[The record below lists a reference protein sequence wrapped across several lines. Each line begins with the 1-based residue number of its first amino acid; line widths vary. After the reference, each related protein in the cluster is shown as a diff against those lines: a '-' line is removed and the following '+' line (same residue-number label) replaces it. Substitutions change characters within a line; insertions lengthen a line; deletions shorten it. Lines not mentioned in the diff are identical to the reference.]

1 MSRDF
6 ELLRIIEQRS
16 RSAGK
21 VPRREVNAGIVQPHQ
36 ITDSQIPAPRIN
48 DSQVPIGPGGQS
60 GQRESDWVKA
70 VAIVRKRWRLTVS
83 FGVLVVAAAALIV
96 FLIKPEYQPSGR
108 LEIDPPG
115 GETFTMQA
123 NGNPLSETQYLET
136 QAQELQTDDLAI
148 AVIRKMGLDRNP
160 DFNAKIPAEAVP
172 ADPLL
177 ADPLQLTPAESGA
190 LRAFHTRLRVAHDPN
205 SHVIT
210 VSMTAHDPKL
220 AADVTNTLMQTFIDR
235 TLKMR
240 QDAVAN
246 SRAWLQA
253 QLNDVRAQAEQ
264 SNRELADFQKRT
276 GVADID
282 ETRNS
287 YGDLMTELNRQ
298 TTQVQSE
305 RIQLESY
312 LQKATGEGVDSL
324 PQVRDNPVVQR
335 LTQNLGEVRA
345 QLSQNL
351 VIYGVNHPN
360 TKKLENQAAELEKQ
374 LSIQKKE
381 ALAQLR
387 MSYDAA
393 RARERLMAAQK
404 QEAGK
409 TASDMAEYNNLK
421 KQAQAQTALYNTLLG
436 KIEEAGIAAASQSS
450 RIRIVDF
457 ARILDQPTRPQR
469 LPYLA
474 FGLVSGLIGG
484 VVLAFIR
491 EKVDSRLHTPQDVR
505 DWTGIAS
512 VSLIPEFAGNGF
524 QRGLKSRNSD
534 AGPPK
539 FLIERP
545 HSPESEAMRALHA
558 NIVLAKE
565 QQPQVVLVASSIPG
579 EGKTTVAVN
588 LALALSQHQR
598 TCLVDADLRR
608 PCVAATFGMRAD
620 RGLGD
625 VLLGSLA
632 LEDALISMPGS
643 PQLSI
648 LPGGKASDECSY
660 LIAGTAMESI
670 MESLRAQ
677 FDFIVVD
684 SPPLIPYAEGRVLST
699 LTDGIIFVTR
709 SGITPAP
716 AMARSMELLS
726 EVKSPRI
733 IKVILNAHNF
743 PNQDYY
749 YYPYKRDKRA

>member
-6 ELLRIIEQRS
+6 ELLRTIEQLS
-16 RSAGK
+16 RGAGR
-21 VPRREVNAGIVQPHQ
+21 VPRRDVYPEVVQTHE
-36 ITDSQIPAPRIN
+36 IN
-48 DSQVPIGPGGQS
+48 DSQAPIGRGGQS
-60 GQRESDWVKA
+60 GTWESDWIKA
-70 VAIVRKRWRLTVS
+70 LAIVRKRWRLALS
-83 FGVLVVAAAALIV
+83 FAAVLVAAAALII
-96 FLIKPEYQPSGR
+96 FLIKPEYQPAGR

-115 GETFTMQA
+115 GEMFTMQA
-123 NGNPLSETQYLET
+123 NASPLSETQYLET
-136 QAQELQTDDLAI
+136 QAQGLQTDDLAV

-160 DFNAKIPAEAVP
+160 DFNAKSHTEAVP
-172 ADPLL
+172 T
-177 ADPLQLTPAESGA
+177 DPLQLTPAESA
-190 LRAFHTRLRVAHDPN
+190 TLRAFHTRLRVAHDPN

-210 VSMTAHDPKL
+210 VSVTAHDPKL
-220 AADVTNTLMQTFIDR
+220 AADITNTLMQTFVDR

-240 QDAVAN
+240 HDAIAS

-312 LQKATGEGVDSL
+312 LQKAGGEGVDSL

-335 LTQNLGEVRA
+335 LTQNLAEVRA

-351 VIYGVNHPN
+351 VIYGMNHPN
-360 TKKLENQAAELEKQ
+360 TKKLQNQAAELEKQ

-393 RARERLMAAQK
+393 RARERLMTAQK

-421 KQAQAQTALYNTLLG
+421 KQAQAQTTLYNTLLG

-457 ARILDQPTRPQR
+457 ARILDQPTRPHR

-474 FGLVSGLIGG
+474 FGLVAGLIGG

-491 EKVDSRLHTPQDVR
+491 EKVDSRLHTPQDIR
-505 DWTGIAS
+505 DWTGIPS

-524 QRGLKSRNSD
+524 QRGLKSRNLED
-534 AGPPK
+534 GPPK
-539 FLIERP
+539 FLTERP
-545 HSPESEAMRALHA
+545 HSPESEAIRALHA
-558 NIVLAKE
+558 NIAVGKE
-565 QQPQVVLVASSIPG
+565 HQPQVVLVASSIPG

-588 LALALSQHQR
+588 LALALSQHHR
-598 TCLVDADLRR
+598 TCLVDGDLRR
-608 PCVAATFGMRAD
+608 PCVAATFGLRSD

-632 LEDALISMPGS
+632 LEDALVSMPGS
-643 PQLSI
+643 PHLAI
-648 LPGGKASDECSY
+648 LPGGKTSDERAY
-660 LIAGTAMESI
+660 LIASTAMESI
-670 MESLRAQ
+670 MESLRAR

-684 SPPLIPYAEGRVLST
+684 SPPIIPYAEGRVLST

-733 IKVILNAHNF
+733 VKVVLNAHNF

-749 YYPYKRDKRA
+749 YYPYKRA

>member
-6 ELLRIIEQRS
+6 ELLRTIEQRS
-16 RSAGK
+16 KSAGR
-21 VPRREVNAGIVQPHQ
+21 VPRRVVYPEIVQPHQ
-36 ITDSQIPAPRIN
+36 ITDSQ
-48 DSQVPIGPGGQS
+48 VPIAPGGQS
-60 GQRESDWVKA
+60 GTRESDWIKA
-70 VAIVRKRWRLTVS
+70 LAVVRKRWRLIVS
-83 FGVLVVAAAALIV
+83 FAALLVAAAALIL

-115 GETFTMQA
+115 GEMFTMQA

-136 QAQELQTDDLAI
+136 QAQGLQTDDLAV

-160 DFNAKIPAEAVP
+160 DFNAKIPAEVAP
-172 ADPLL
+172 
-177 ADPLQLTPAESGA
+177 ADPLQLTAAESAA
-190 LRAFHTRLRVAHDPN
+190 LRALHTRLRVAHDPN

-210 VSMTAHDPKL
+210 VSATAHDPKL
-220 AADVTNTLMQTFIDR
+220 AADVTNTLMQTFVDR

-240 QDAVAN
+240 HDAIDS

-253 QLNDVRAQAEQ
+253 QLNDVRAQAER

-298 TTQVQSE
+298 TTQVQSD

-312 LQKATGEGVDSL
+312 LQKAHGEGIDSL

-335 LTQNLGEVRA
+335 LTQNLAEVRA

-351 VIYGVNHPN
+351 VIYGINHPN
-360 TKKLENQAAELEKQ
+360 TKKLQNQAAELEKQ
-374 LSIQKKE
+374 LSIQRKE
-381 ALAQLR
+381 ALAQLQ
-387 MSYDAA
+387 MSYEAA
-393 RARERLMAAQK
+393 RAREKLMATQK

-409 TASDMAEYNNLK
+409 AASDMAEYNNLK
-421 KQAQAQTALYNTLLG
+421 KQAQAQTTLYNTLLG

-457 ARILDQPTRPQR
+457 ARILDRPTRPQR

-474 FGLVSGLIGG
+474 FGLLAGLIGG

-491 EKVDSRLHTPQDVR
+491 EKVDGRLHTPQDVR
-505 DWTGIAS
+505 DWTGIPS
-512 VSLIPEFAGNGF
+512 VSLIPEFAGDGF
-524 QRGLKSRNSD
+524 QRGLKSRNSND
-534 AGPPK
+534 GPPK
-539 FLIERP
+539 FLTERP
-545 HSPESEAMRALHA
+545 HSPESEAIRALHA
-558 NIVLAKE
+558 NIALSKE
-565 QQPQVVLVASSIPG
+565 HQPQVVLVASSIPG

-588 LALALSQHQR
+588 LALALSQHHR
-598 TCLVDADLRR
+598 TCLVDGDLRR
-608 PCVAATFGMRAD
+608 PCVAATFGLRAD

-632 LEDALISMPGS
+632 LEDALVTMPGS
-643 PQLSI
+643 PRLAI
-648 LPGGKASDECSY
+648 LPGGKTSDDRAY
-660 LIAGTAMESI
+660 LIASTAMESI
-670 MESLRAQ
+670 MESLRSQ

-684 SPPLIPYAEGRVLST
+684 SPPIIPYAEGRVLST

-733 IKVILNAHNF
+733 VKIVLNAHNY

-749 YYPYKRDKRA
+749 YYPYKRA

>member
-6 ELLRIIEQRS
+6 ELLRTIEQLS
-16 RSAGK
+16 RGSGR
-21 VPRREVNAGIVQPHQ
+21 VPRRDAYPEVVQTHE
-36 ITDSQIPAPRIN
+36 ITDPQA
-48 DSQVPIGPGGQS
+48 PIGGGGQS
-60 GQRESDWVKA
+60 GTREFDWLKA
-70 VAIVRKRWRLTVS
+70 LAIVRKRWRLALS
-83 FGVLVVAAAALIV
+83 FAAVLVAAAALII

-115 GETFTMQA
+115 GEMFTMQA
-123 NGNPLSETQYLET
+123 NASPLSETQYLET
-136 QAQELQTDDLAI
+136 QAQGLQTDDLAV

-160 DFNAKIPAEAVP
+160 DFNAKSPTEAAP
-172 ADPLL
+172 T
-177 ADPLQLTPAESGA
+177 DPLQLTPAESA
-190 LRAFHTRLRVAHDPN
+190 TLRAFHTRLRVVHDPN

-210 VSMTAHDPKL
+210 VSVTAHDPKL
-220 AADVTNTLMQTFIDR
+220 AADITNTLMQTFVDR

-240 QDAVAN
+240 HDAIAS

-253 QLNDVRAQAEQ
+253 QLNDVHAQAEQ

-312 LQKATGEGVDSL
+312 LQKAGGEGVDSL

-335 LTQNLGEVRA
+335 LTQNLAEVRA

-351 VIYGVNHPN
+351 VIYGMNHPN
-360 TKKLENQAAELEKQ
+360 TKKLQNQAAELEKQ

-393 RARERLMAAQK
+393 RARERLMTAQK

-421 KQAQAQTALYNTLLG
+421 KQAQAQTTLYNTLLG

-457 ARILDQPTRPQR
+457 ARILDQPTRPHR

-474 FGLVSGLIGG
+474 FGLVAGLIGG

-491 EKVDSRLHTPQDVR
+491 EKVDSRLHTPQDIR
-505 DWTGIAS
+505 DWTGIPS

-524 QRGLKSRNSD
+524 QRGLKSRNLED
-534 AGPPK
+534 GPPK
-539 FLIERP
+539 FLTERP
-545 HSPESEAMRALHA
+545 HSPESEAIRALHA
-558 NIVLAKE
+558 NIAVGKE
-565 QQPQVVLVASSIPG
+565 HQPQVVLVASSIPG

-588 LALALSQHQR
+588 LALALSQHHR
-598 TCLVDADLRR
+598 TCLVDGDLRR
-608 PCVAATFGMRAD
+608 PCVAATFGLRSD

-632 LEDALISMPGS
+632 LEDALVSMPGS
-643 PQLSI
+643 PHLAI
-648 LPGGKASDECSY
+648 LPGGKTSDERAY
-660 LIAGTAMESI
+660 LIASTAMESI
-670 MESLRAQ
+670 MESLRAR

-684 SPPLIPYAEGRVLST
+684 SPPIIPYAEGRVLST

-716 AMARSMELLS
+716 AIARSMELLS

-733 IKVILNAHNF
+733 VKVVLNAHNF

-749 YYPYKRDKRA
+749 YYPYKRA

>member
-6 ELLRIIEQRS
+6 ELLRTIEQLS
-16 RSAGK
+16 RGAGR
-21 VPRREVNAGIVQPHQ
+21 VPRRDVYPETVQTHE
-36 ITDSQIPAPRIN
+36 IADSQAAI
-48 DSQVPIGPGGQS
+48 DPGGHS
-60 GQRESDWVKA
+60 GTWESDWIKA
-70 VAIVRKRWRLTVS
+70 LAVRKRWRLALS
-83 FGVLVVAAAALIV
+83 FAAFLVAAAALIV

-115 GETFTMQA
+115 GEMFTMQENA
-123 NGNPLSETQYLET
+123 HPLSEMQYLET
-136 QAQELQTDDLAI
+136 QAQGLQTDDLAV

-160 DFNAKIPAEAVP
+160 DFNAKSPTEAVST
-172 ADPLL
+172 
-177 ADPLQLTPAESGA
+177 DPLQLTPAESAA

-210 VSMTAHDPKL
+210 VSVTAHDPKL
-220 AADVTNTLMQTFIDR
+220 AADITNTLMQTFVDR

-240 QDAVAN
+240 HDAIAS
-246 SRAWLQA
+246 SRAWLQT
-253 QLNDVRAQAEQ
+253 QLNDVRAQTEQ

-312 LQKATGEGVDSL
+312 LQKAGGEGVDSL

-335 LTQNLGEVRA
+335 LTQNLAEVRA

-351 VIYGVNHPN
+351 VIYGINHPN
-360 TKKLENQAAELEKQ
+360 TKKLQNQAAELEKQ

-393 RARERLMAAQK
+393 RAREKLMTAQK

-409 TASDMAEYNNLK
+409 AASDMAEYNNLK
-421 KQAQAQTALYNTLLG
+421 KQAQAQTTLYNTLLG
-436 KIEEAGIAAASQSS
+436 RIEEAGISAASQSS

-457 ARILDQPTRPQR
+457 ARILDRPTRPHR

-474 FGLVSGLIGG
+474 FGLVAGLIGG

-491 EKVDSRLHTPQDVR
+491 EKVDSRLHTPQDIR
-505 DWTGIAS
+505 DWTGIPS

-524 QRGLKSRNSD
+524 QRGLKSRNLED
-534 AGPPK
+534 GPPK
-539 FLIERP
+539 FLTERP
-545 HSPESEAMRALHA
+545 HSPESEAIRALHA
-558 NIVLAKE
+558 NIALGKE
-565 QQPQVVLVASSIPG
+565 HQPQVVLVASSIPG

-588 LALALSQHQR
+588 LALALSQHHR
-598 TCLVDADLRR
+598 TCLVDGDLRR
-608 PCVAATFGMRAD
+608 PCVAATFGLRSD

-632 LEDALISMPGS
+632 LEDALVSMPGS
-643 PQLSI
+643 PHLAI
-648 LPGGKASDECSY
+648 LPGGKTSDERAY
-660 LIAGTAMESI
+660 LIASTAMESI
-670 MESLRAQ
+670 MESLRAG

-684 SPPLIPYAEGRVLST
+684 SPPIIPYAEGRVLST

-709 SGITPAP
+709 SGITPAA

-733 IKVILNAHNF
+733 VKVVLNAHNF

>member
-6 ELLRIIEQRS
+6 ELLRSIEQRS
-16 RSAGK
+16 RSVGR
-21 VPRREVNAGIVQPHQ
+21 VPRREVYTEIVPPHQ
-36 ITDSQIPAPRIN
+36 IN

-70 VAIVRKRWRLTVS
+70 VTIVRKRWRLTVS
-83 FGVLVVAAAALIV
+83 FAALVVAAAALIV

-136 QAQELQTDDLAI
+136 QAQELQTDDLAV

-160 DFNAKIPAEAVP
+160 DFNAKIPTEAVP

-177 ADPLQLTPAESGA
+177 ADPLQLTAAESGA

-393 RARERLMAAQK
+393 RAREKLMAAQK

-457 ARILDQPTRPQR
+457 ARILDRPTRPQR
-469 LPYLA
+469 LPYLV

-484 VVLAFIR
+484 VVLAFIQ
-491 EKVDSRLHTPQDVR
+491 EKVDRRLHTPQDVR

-625 VLLGSLA
+625 VLQGSLA

-660 LIAGTAMESI
+660 LLAGAAMESV